1 MPARSLRVLLLL
13 LAMVVLALQA
23 LRTTPA
29 EILYHLAERA
39 HLQTAPLQVQVLNS
53 RYSSAAPLPT
63 GWFIP
68 GQEASIVLSSQGFD
82 RAGGPLDFLFPG
94 NLTSDGHNLVLA
106 DTRNHRVLIW
116 NRAPRGNHPPD
127 LVLGQKDFFKNS
139 PGNELD
145 QMNWPVGV
153 ATDGTRLVVAD
164 CWNNRLLVWSK
175 YPTTNGAPADFQI
188 QATRKG
194 EDLIRMPYSAWT
206 DGQVLAVA
214 NRGSGELLIW
224 HGFPQK
230 DRNPDVVFGDSGD
243 LGGPRYLASDG
254 RRLVVASY
262 DPFRHSSEH
271 ATFFWSSIPRSD
283 SDEYD
288 FFMQK
293 PSWFASFP
301 NHSSVM
307 LRGVFGPQGKFLA
320 LSEEGLLYGWSA
332 LPSHPEEAPDLFS
345 GLDGLKFQAGDTS
358 GLVYVGD
365 TLYLS
370 LMNGN
375 RILGFQDLEAI
386 RRQEADFVIGSKSPD
401 ISPHGER
408 FILVNPNPVSDG
420 RHLFVTSDF
429 DQKMFVY
436 RTLPGQ
442 TAARPDVVYHFPE
455 GPWDTDLRDGRLVAA
470 GGDKLWLWHRPPLN
484 GEFPDREYRGR
495 IGTVHFRDA
504 KGVALDRQGRLYLAD
519 EQAGKVW
526 VFASSEPGFFE
537 APLAT
542 LDVSHPRRL
551 SVSDEHLAVVVQ
563 TGYERGD
570 LLQVQIFELQDLK
583 NQNPSQGIRSLT
595 NKAQEHVV
603 QNPQDVCLVGQRI
616 LLANTF
622 GHNILVWNDI
632 QKALDGL
639 PADMILGQNQEEPS
653 SSPLASRN
661 RVVMPG
667 ALSFDGSYLWVGE
680 FKFSQRLLRF
690 DVQAGPEARLPG
702 GS

>member
-1 MPARSLRVLLLL
+1 MSTRALRVLLLL
-13 LAMVVLALQA
+13 LAASVLALQA
-23 LRTTPA
+23 LSTTPA
-29 EILYHLAERA
+29 EILHHLAERV
-39 HLQTAPLQVQVLNS
+39 HLQIDPLQVQVLSS
-53 RYSSAAPLPT
+53 RSSPAAPLPT
-63 GWFIP
+63 GWFTA

-116 NRAPRGNHPPD
+116 NRAPRGNDPPD
-127 LVLGQKDFFKNS
+127 LVLGQKDFFGNA
-139 PGNELD
+139 PGTDLD
-145 QMNWPVGV
+145 RMNWPVGV

-164 CWNNRLLVWSK
+164 CWNDRLLVWSRF
-175 YPTTNGAPADFQI
+175 PTANGAPADFQI
-188 QATRKG
+188 RAARG
-194 EDLIRMPYSAWT
+194 SESLVRMPYSAWT

-214 NRGSGELLIW
+214 NRGSGALLVW
-224 HGFPQK
+224 HGFPQE
-230 DRNPDVVFGDSGD
+230 DRAPDVVFSGSGD

-262 DPFRHSSEH
+262 DSFRHSPDH
-271 ATFFWSSIPRSD
+271 ATFFWSSVPRSD
-283 SDEYD
+283 SEKYD

-293 PSWFASFP
+293 PSWFAGLP
-301 NHSSVM
+301 NHRSAL
-307 LRGVFGPQGKFLA
+307 LRGAFGPQGRFLA

-332 LPSHPEEAPDLFS
+332 LPSHPEEAPDLFA

-358 GLVYVGD
+358 GLVYVGE

-375 RILGFQDLEAI
+375 RILGFQDLEAV

-401 ISPHGER
+401 TSPRDER

-442 TAARPDVVYHFPE
+442 TAARPDVVYRFPE

-470 GGDKLWLWHRPPLN
+470 GGDGLWLWRRPPLN
-484 GEFPDREYRGR
+484 GELPDRVYRGR
-495 IGTVHFRDA
+495 IGTVRFRDA

-519 EQAGKVW
+519 EQAGRIW

-537 APLAT
+537 APVAT
-542 LDVSHPRRL
+542 LEVRHPRRL

-563 TGYERGD
+563 SGYELGNLPRV
-570 LLQVQIFELQDLK
+570 QVFGLQDLK
-583 NQNPSQGIRSLT
+583 TQGPTMGIRTLT
-595 NKAQEHVV
+595 NKAREHVL
-603 QNPQDVCLVGQRI
+603 QNPQDVCLAGQRI
-616 LLANTF
+616 FLANTF
-622 GHNILVWNDI
+622 GHNVMIWNDL
-632 QKALDGL
+632 QQALAGQ
-639 PADMILGQNQEEPS
+639 PADLILGQEDPMA
-653 SSPLASRN
+653 SPLASRS
-661 RVVMPG
+661 RLVMPG
-667 ALSFDGSYLWVGE
+667 ALAFDGSYLWVGE

-690 DVQAGPEARLPG
+690 DVQPEPQVRLSG

>member
-1 MPARSLRVLLLL
+1 ML
-13 LAMVVLALQA
+13 LAASVLALQA
-23 LRTTPA
+23 LSTTPA
-29 EILYHLAERA
+29 EILHHLAERV
-39 HLQTAPLQVQVLNS
+39 HLQIDPLQVQVLSS
-53 RYSSAAPLPT
+53 RSSPAAPLPT
-63 GWFIP
+63 GWFTA

-116 NRAPRGNHPPD
+116 NRAPRGNDPPD
-127 LVLGQKDFFKNS
+127 LVLGQKDFFGNA
-139 PGNELD
+139 PGTDLD
-145 QMNWPVGV
+145 RMNWPVGV

-164 CWNNRLLVWSK
+164 CWNDRLLVWSRF
-175 YPTTNGAPADFQI
+175 PTANGAPADFQI
-188 QATRKG
+188 RAARG
-194 EDLIRMPYSAWT
+194 SESLVRMPYSAWT

-214 NRGSGELLIW
+214 NRGSGALLVW
-224 HGFPQK
+224 HGFPQE
-230 DRNPDVVFGDSGD
+230 DRAPDVVFSGSGD

-262 DPFRHSSEH
+262 DSFRHSPDH
-271 ATFFWSSIPRSD
+271 ATFFWSSVPRSD
-283 SDEYD
+283 SEKYD

-293 PSWFASFP
+293 PSWFAGLP
-301 NHSSVM
+301 NHRSAL
-307 LRGVFGPQGKFLA
+307 LRGAFGPQGRFLA

-332 LPSHPEEAPDLFS
+332 LPSHPEEAPDLFA

-358 GLVYVGD
+358 GLVYVGE

-375 RILGFQDLEAI
+375 RILGFQDLEAV

-401 ISPHGER
+401 TSPRDER

-442 TAARPDVVYHFPE
+442 TAARPDVVYRFPE

-470 GGDKLWLWHRPPLN
+470 GGDGLWLWRRPPLN
-484 GEFPDREYRGR
+484 GELPDRVYRGR
-495 IGTVHFRDA
+495 IGTVRFRDA

-519 EQAGKVW
+519 EQAGRIW

-537 APLAT
+537 APVAT
-542 LDVSHPRRL
+542 LEVRHPRRL

-563 TGYERGD
+563 SGYELGNLPRV
-570 LLQVQIFELQDLK
+570 QVFGLQDLK
-583 NQNPSQGIRSLT
+583 TQGPTMGIRTLT
-595 NKAQEHVV
+595 NKAREHVL
-603 QNPQDVCLVGQRI
+603 QNPQDVCLAGQRI
-616 LLANTF
+616 FLANTF
-622 GHNILVWNDI
+622 GHNVMIWNDL
-632 QKALDGL
+632 QQALAGQ
-639 PADMILGQNQEEPS
+639 PADLILGQEEPMA
-653 SSPLASRN
+653 SPLASRN
-661 RVVMPG
+661 RLVMPG
-667 ALSFDGSYLWVGE
+667 ALAFDGSYLWVGE

-690 DVQAGPEARLPG
+690 DVQPEPQVRLSG

>member
-1 MPARSLRVLLLL
+1 MSTRALRVPLLL
-13 LAMVVLALQA
+13 LAASVLALQA
-23 LRTTPA
+23 LSTTPA
-29 EILYHLAERA
+29 EILHHLAERV
-39 HLQTAPLQVQVLNS
+39 HLRIDPLQVQVLSS
-53 RYSSAAPLPT
+53 RSSPAAPLPT
-63 GWFIP
+63 GWFTA

-116 NRAPRGNHPPD
+116 KRAPRGNDPPD
-127 LVLGQKDFFKNS
+127 LVLGQNDFFGNA
-139 PGNELD
+139 PGTDLD
-145 QMNWPVGV
+145 RMNWPVGV

-164 CWNNRLLVWSK
+164 CWNDRLLVWSK
-175 YPTTNGAPADFQI
+175 FPTSNGAPADFQI
-188 QATRKG
+188 RAARGG
-194 EDLIRMPYSAWT
+194 ESLVRMPYSAWT

-214 NRGSGELLIW
+214 NRGSGALLVW
-224 HGFPQK
+224 HGFPQE
-230 DRNPDVVFGDSGD
+230 DRAPDVVFSGSGD

-262 DPFRHSSEH
+262 DSFRHSPDH
-271 ATFFWSSIPRSD
+271 ATFFWSSVPRSD
-283 SDEYD
+283 SEKYD

-293 PSWFASFP
+293 PSWFGGLP
-301 NHSSVM
+301 NHRSAL
-307 LRGVFGPQGKFLA
+307 LRGAFGPQGRFLA

-332 LPSHPEEAPDLFS
+332 LPSHPEEAPDLFA

-358 GLVYVGD
+358 GLVYVGE

-375 RILGFQDLEAI
+375 RILGFQDLEAV

-401 ISPHGER
+401 TSPRDER

-442 TAARPDVVYHFPE
+442 TAARPDVVYRFPE

-470 GGDKLWLWHRPPLN
+470 GGDGLWLWRRPPLN
-484 GEFPDREYRGR
+484 GELPDRVYRGR
-495 IGTVHFRDA
+495 IGTVRFRDA

-519 EQAGKVW
+519 EQAGRIW

-537 APLAT
+537 APVAT
-542 LDVSHPRRL
+542 LEVRHPRRL

-563 TGYERGD
+563 SGYELGNLPRV
-570 LLQVQIFELQDLK
+570 QVFGLQDLK
-583 NQNPSQGIRSLT
+583 TQGPTMGIRTLT
-595 NKAQEHVV
+595 NKAREHVL
-603 QNPQDVCLVGQRI
+603 QNPQDVCLAGQRI
-616 LLANTF
+616 FLANTF
-622 GHNILVWNDI
+622 GHNVMIWNDL
-632 QKALDGL
+632 QQALAGQ
-639 PADMILGQNQEEPS
+639 PADLILGQEDPMA
-653 SSPLASRN
+653 SPLASRS
-661 RVVMPG
+661 RLVMPG
-667 ALSFDGSYLWVGE
+667 ALAFDGSYLWVGE

-690 DVQAGPEARLPG
+690 DVQPEPQVRLSG

>member
-1 MPARSLRVLLLL
+1 ML
-13 LAMVVLALQA
+13 LAASVLALQA
-23 LRTTPA
+23 LSTTPA
-29 EILYHLAERA
+29 EILHHLAERV
-39 HLQTAPLQVQVLNS
+39 HLRIDPLQVQVLSS
-53 RYSSAAPLPT
+53 RSSPAAPLPT
-63 GWFIP
+63 GWFTA

-116 NRAPRGNHPPD
+116 KRAPRGNDPPD
-127 LVLGQKDFFKNS
+127 LVLGQNDFFGNA
-139 PGNELD
+139 PGTDLD
-145 QMNWPVGV
+145 RMNWPVGV

-164 CWNNRLLVWSK
+164 CWNDRLLVWSK
-175 YPTTNGAPADFQI
+175 FPTSNGAPADFQI
-188 QATRKG
+188 RAAQEG
-194 EDLIRMPYSAWT
+194 EGLVRMPYSAWT

-214 NRGSGELLIW
+214 NRGSGALLVW
-224 HGFPQK
+224 HGFPQE
-230 DRNPDVVFGDSGD
+230 DRAPDVVFSGSGD

-262 DPFRHSSEH
+262 DSFRHSPDH
-271 ATFFWSSIPRSD
+271 ATFFWSSVPRSD
-283 SDEYD
+283 SEKYD

-293 PSWFASFP
+293 PSWFGGLP
-301 NHSSVM
+301 NHRSAL
-307 LRGVFGPQGKFLA
+307 LRGAFGPQGRFLA

-332 LPSHPEEAPDLFS
+332 LPSHPEEAPDLFA

-358 GLVYVGD
+358 GLVYVGE

-375 RILGFQDLEAI
+375 RILGFQDLEAV

-401 ISPHGER
+401 TSPRDER

-442 TAARPDVVYHFPE
+442 TAARPDVVYRFPE

-470 GGDKLWLWHRPPLN
+470 GGDGLWLWRRPPLN
-484 GEFPDREYRGR
+484 GELPDRVYRGR

-519 EQAGKVW
+519 EQAGRIW

-537 APLAT
+537 APVAT
-542 LDVSHPRRL
+542 LEVRHPRRL

-563 TGYERGD
+563 SGYELGNLPRV
-570 LLQVQIFELQDLK
+570 QVFGLQDLK
-583 NQNPSQGIRSLT
+583 TQGPTMGIRTLT
-595 NKAQEHVV
+595 NKAREHVL
-603 QNPQDVCLVGQRI
+603 QNPQDVCLAGQRI
-616 LLANTF
+616 FLANTF
-622 GHNILVWNDI
+622 GHNVMIWNDL
-632 QKALDGL
+632 QQALAGQ
-639 PADMILGQNQEEPS
+639 PADLILGQEDPMA
-653 SSPLASRN
+653 SPLASRS
-661 RVVMPG
+661 RLVMPG
-667 ALSFDGSYLWVGE
+667 ALAFDGSYLWVGE

-690 DVQAGPEARLPG
+690 DVQPEPQVRLSG

>member
-1 MPARSLRVLLLL
+1 MSTRALRVPLLL
-13 LAMVVLALQA
+13 LAASVLALQA
-23 LRTTPA
+23 LSTTPA
-29 EILYHLAERA
+29 EILHHLAERV
-39 HLQTAPLQVQVLNS
+39 HLRIDPLQVQVLSS
-53 RYSSAAPLPT
+53 RSSPAAPLPT
-63 GWFIP
+63 GWFTA

-116 NRAPRGNHPPD
+116 KRAPRGNDPPD
-127 LVLGQKDFFKNS
+127 LVLGQNDFFGNA
-139 PGNELD
+139 PGTDLD
-145 QMNWPVGV
+145 RMNWPVGV

-164 CWNNRLLVWSK
+164 CWNDRLLVWSK
-175 YPTTNGAPADFQI
+175 FPTSNGAPADFQI
-188 QATRKG
+188 RAARGG
-194 EDLIRMPYSAWT
+194 ESLVRMPYSAWT

-214 NRGSGELLIW
+214 NRGSGALLVW
-224 HGFPQK
+224 HGFPQE
-230 DRNPDVVFGDSGD
+230 DRAPDVVFSGSGD
-243 LGGPRYLASDG
+243 LGGPSYLASDG

-262 DPFRHSSEH
+262 DSFRHSPDH
-271 ATFFWSSIPRSD
+271 ATFFWSSVPRSD
-283 SDEYD
+283 SEKYD

-293 PSWFASFP
+293 PSWFGGLP
-301 NHSSVM
+301 NHRSAL
-307 LRGVFGPQGKFLA
+307 LRGAFGPQGRFLA

-332 LPSHPEEAPDLFS
+332 LPSHPEEAPDLFA

-358 GLVYVGD
+358 GLVYVGE

-375 RILGFQDLEAI
+375 RILGFQDLEAV

-401 ISPHGER
+401 TSPRDER

-442 TAARPDVVYHFPE
+442 TAARPDVVYRFPE

-470 GGDKLWLWHRPPLN
+470 GGDGLWLWRRPPLN
-484 GEFPDREYRGR
+484 GELPDRVYRGR
-495 IGTVHFRDA
+495 IGTVRFRDA

-519 EQAGKVW
+519 EQAGRIW

-542 LDVSHPRRL
+542 LEVRHPRRL

-563 TGYERGD
+563 SGYELGNLPRV
-570 LLQVQIFELQDLK
+570 QVFGLQDLK
-583 NQNPSQGIRSLT
+583 TQGPTMGIRTLT
-595 NKAQEHVV
+595 NKAREHVL
-603 QNPQDVCLVGQRI
+603 QNPQDVCLAGQRI
-616 LLANTF
+616 FLANTF
-622 GHNILVWNDI
+622 GHNVMIWNDL
-632 QKALDGL
+632 QQALAGQ
-639 PADMILGQNQEEPS
+639 PADLILGQEDPMA
-653 SSPLASRN
+653 SPLASRS
-661 RVVMPG
+661 RLVMPG
-667 ALSFDGSYLWVGE
+667 ALAFDGSYLWVGE

-690 DVQAGPEARLPG
+690 DVQPEPQVRLSG

>member
-1 MPARSLRVLLLL
+1 ML
-13 LAMVVLALQA
+13 LAASVLALQA
-23 LRTTPA
+23 LSTTPA
-29 EILYHLAERA
+29 EILHHLAERV
-39 HLQTAPLQVQVLNS
+39 HLQIDPLQVQVLSS
-53 RYSSAAPLPT
+53 RSSPAAPLPT
-63 GWFIP
+63 GWFTA

-116 NRAPRGNHPPD
+116 KRAPRGNDPPD
-127 LVLGQKDFFKNS
+127 LVLGQNDFFGNA
-139 PGNELD
+139 PGTDLD
-145 QMNWPVGV
+145 RMNWPVGV

-164 CWNNRLLVWSK
+164 CWNDRLLVWSRF
-175 YPTTNGAPADFQI
+175 PTANGAPADFQI
-188 QATRKG
+188 RAARG
-194 EDLIRMPYSAWT
+194 SESLVRMPYSAWT

-214 NRGSGELLIW
+214 NRGSGALLVW
-224 HGFPQK
+224 HGFPQE
-230 DRNPDVVFGDSGD
+230 DRAPDVVFSGSGD

-262 DPFRHSSEH
+262 DSFRHSPDH
-271 ATFFWSSIPRSD
+271 ATFFWSSVPRSD
-283 SDEYD
+283 SEKYD

-293 PSWFASFP
+293 PSWFGGLP
-301 NHSSVM
+301 NHRSAL
-307 LRGVFGPQGKFLA
+307 LRGAFGPQGRFLA

-332 LPSHPEEAPDLFS
+332 LPSHPEEAPDLFA

-358 GLVYVGD
+358 GLVYVGE

-375 RILGFQDLEAI
+375 RILGFQDLEAV

-401 ISPHGER
+401 TSPRDER

-442 TAARPDVVYHFPE
+442 TAARPDVVYRFPE

-470 GGDKLWLWHRPPLN
+470 GGDGLWLWRRPPLN
-484 GEFPDREYRGR
+484 GELPDRVYRGR
-495 IGTVHFRDA
+495 IGTVRFRDA

-519 EQAGKVW
+519 EQAGRIW

-537 APLAT
+537 APVAT
-542 LDVSHPRRL
+542 LEVRHPRRL

-563 TGYERGD
+563 SGYELGNLPRV
-570 LLQVQIFELQDLK
+570 QVFGLQDLK
-583 NQNPSQGIRSLT
+583 TQGPTMGIRTLT
-595 NKAQEHVV
+595 NKAREHVL
-603 QNPQDVCLVGQRI
+603 QNPQDVCLAGQRI
-616 LLANTF
+616 FLANTF
-622 GHNILVWNDI
+622 GHNVMIWNDL
-632 QKALDGL
+632 QQALAGQ
-639 PADMILGQNQEEPS
+639 PADLILGQEEPMA
-653 SSPLASRN
+653 SPLASRN
-661 RVVMPG
+661 RLVMPG
-667 ALSFDGSYLWVGE
+667 ALAFDGSYLWVGE

-690 DVQAGPEARLPG
+690 DVQPEPQVRLSG

>member
-1 MPARSLRVLLLL
+1 LL
-13 LAMVVLALQA
+13 LAASVLALQA
-23 LRTTPA
+23 LSTTPA
-29 EILYHLAERA
+29 EILHHLAERV
-39 HLQTAPLQVQVLNS
+39 HLRIDPLQVQVLSS
-53 RYSSAAPLPT
+53 RSSPAAPLPT
-63 GWFIP
+63 GWFTA

-116 NRAPRGNHPPD
+116 NRAPRGNDPPD
-127 LVLGQKDFFKNS
+127 LVLGQNDFFGNA
-139 PGNELD
+139 PGTDLD
-145 QMNWPVGV
+145 RMNWPVGV

-164 CWNNRLLVWSK
+164 CWNDRLLVWSK
-175 YPTTNGAPADFQI
+175 FPTSNGAPADFQI
-188 QATRKG
+188 RAAQEG
-194 EDLIRMPYSAWT
+194 EGLVRMPYSAWT

-214 NRGSGELLIW
+214 NRGSGALLVW
-224 HGFPQK
+224 HGFPQE
-230 DRNPDVVFGDSGD
+230 DRAPDVVFSGSGD

-262 DPFRHSSEH
+262 DSFRHSPDH
-271 ATFFWSSIPRSD
+271 ATFFWSSVPRSD
-283 SDEYD
+283 SEKYD

-293 PSWFASFP
+293 PSWFGGLP
-301 NHSSVM
+301 NHRSAL
-307 LRGVFGPQGKFLA
+307 LRGAFGPQGRFLA

-332 LPSHPEEAPDLFS
+332 LPSHPEEAPDLFA

-358 GLVYVGD
+358 GLVYVGE

-375 RILGFQDLEAI
+375 RILGFQDLEAV

-401 ISPHGER
+401 TSPRDER

-442 TAARPDVVYHFPE
+442 TAARPDVVYRFPE

-470 GGDKLWLWHRPPLN
+470 GGDGLWLWRRPPLN
-484 GEFPDREYRGR
+484 GELPDRVYRGR
-495 IGTVHFRDA
+495 IGTVRFRDA

-519 EQAGKVW
+519 EQAGRIW

-537 APLAT
+537 APVAT
-542 LDVSHPRRL
+542 LEVRHPRRL

-563 TGYERGD
+563 SGYELGNLPRV
-570 LLQVQIFELQDLK
+570 QVFGLQDLK
-583 NQNPSQGIRSLT
+583 TQGPTMGIRTLT
-595 NKAQEHVV
+595 NKAREHVL
-603 QNPQDVCLVGQRI
+603 QNPQDVCLAGQRI
-616 LLANTF
+616 FLANTF
-622 GHNILVWNDI
+622 GHNVMIWNDL
-632 QKALDGL
+632 QQALAGQ
-639 PADMILGQNQEEPS
+639 PADLILGQEDPMA
-653 SSPLASRN
+653 SPLASRS
-661 RVVMPG
+661 RLVMPG
-667 ALSFDGSYLWVGE
+667 ALAFDGSYLWVGE

-690 DVQAGPEARLPG
+690 DVQPEPQVRLSG

>member
-1 MPARSLRVLLLL
+1 LSTRALRVLLLL
-13 LAMVVLALQA
+13 LAASVLALQA
-23 LRTTPA
+23 LSTTPA
-29 EILYHLAERA
+29 EILHHLAERV
-39 HLQTAPLQVQVLNS
+39 HLQIDPLQVQVLSS
-53 RYSSAAPLPT
+53 RSSPAAPLPT
-63 GWFIP
+63 GWFTA

-116 NRAPRGNHPPD
+116 NRAPRGNDPPD
-127 LVLGQKDFFKNS
+127 LVLGQKDFFGNA
-139 PGNELD
+139 PGTDLD
-145 QMNWPVGV
+145 RMNWPVGV

-164 CWNNRLLVWSK
+164 CWNDRLLVWSRF
-175 YPTTNGAPADFQI
+175 PTANGAPADFQI
-188 QATRKG
+188 RAARG
-194 EDLIRMPYSAWT
+194 SESLVRMPYSAWT

-214 NRGSGELLIW
+214 NRGSGALLVW
-224 HGFPQK
+224 HGFPQE
-230 DRNPDVVFGDSGD
+230 DRAPDVVFSGSGD

-262 DPFRHSSEH
+262 DSFRHSPDH
-271 ATFFWSSIPRSD
+271 ATFFWSSVPRSD
-283 SDEYD
+283 SEKYD

-293 PSWFASFP
+293 PSWFAGLP
-301 NHSSVM
+301 NHRSAL
-307 LRGVFGPQGKFLA
+307 LRGAFGPQGRFLA

-332 LPSHPEEAPDLFS
+332 LPSHPEEAPDLFA

-358 GLVYVGD
+358 GLVYVGE

-375 RILGFQDLEAI
+375 RILGFQDLEAV

-401 ISPHGER
+401 TSPRDER

-442 TAARPDVVYHFPE
+442 TAARPDVVYRFPE

-470 GGDKLWLWHRPPLN
+470 GGDGLWLWRRPPLN
-484 GEFPDREYRGR
+484 GELPDRVYRGR
-495 IGTVHFRDA
+495 IGTVRFRDA

-519 EQAGKVW
+519 EQAGRIW

-537 APLAT
+537 APVAT
-542 LDVSHPRRL
+542 LEVRHPRRL

-563 TGYERGD
+563 SGYELGNLPRV
-570 LLQVQIFELQDLK
+570 QVFGLQDLK
-583 NQNPSQGIRSLT
+583 TQGPTMGIRTLT
-595 NKAQEHVV
+595 NKAREHVL
-603 QNPQDVCLVGQRI
+603 QNPQDVCLAGQRI
-616 LLANTF
+616 FLANTF
-622 GHNILVWNDI
+622 GHNVMIWNDL
-632 QKALDGL
+632 QQALAGQ
-639 PADMILGQNQEEPS
+639 PADLILGQEEPMA
-653 SSPLASRN
+653 SPLASRN
-661 RVVMPG
+661 RLVMPG
-667 ALSFDGSYLWVGE
+667 ALAFDGSYLWVGE

-690 DVQAGPEARLPG
+690 DVQPEPQVRLSG

>member
-1 MPARSLRVLLLL
+1 MSTRALRVLLLL
-13 LAMVVLALQA
+13 LAASVLALQA
-23 LRTTPA
+23 LSTTPA
-29 EILYHLAERA
+29 EILHHLAERV
-39 HLQTAPLQVQVLNS
+39 HLQIDPLQVQVLSS
-53 RYSSAAPLPT
+53 RSSPAAPLPT
-63 GWFIP
+63 GWFTA

-116 NRAPRGNHPPD
+116 NRAPRGNDPPD
-127 LVLGQKDFFKNS
+127 LVLGQKDFFGNA
-139 PGNELD
+139 PGTDLD
-145 QMNWPVGV
+145 RMNWPVGV

-164 CWNNRLLVWSK
+164 CWNDRLLVWSRF
-175 YPTTNGAPADFQI
+175 PTANGAPADFQI
-188 QATRKG
+188 RAARG
-194 EDLIRMPYSAWT
+194 SESLVRMPYSAWT

-214 NRGSGELLIW
+214 NRGSGALLVW
-224 HGFPQK
+224 HGFPQE
-230 DRNPDVVFGDSGD
+230 DRAPDVVFSGSGD

-262 DPFRHSSEH
+262 DSFRHSPDH
-271 ATFFWSSIPRSD
+271 ATFFWSSVPRSD
-283 SDEYD
+283 SEKYD

-293 PSWFASFP
+293 PSWFAGLP
-301 NHSSVM
+301 NHRSAL
-307 LRGVFGPQGKFLA
+307 LRGAFGPQGRFLA

-332 LPSHPEEAPDLFS
+332 LPSHPEEAPDLFA

-358 GLVYVGD
+358 GLVYVGE

-375 RILGFQDLEAI
+375 RILGFQDLEAV

-401 ISPHGER
+401 TSPRDER

-442 TAARPDVVYHFPE
+442 TAARPDVVYRFPE

-470 GGDKLWLWHRPPLN
+470 GGDGLWLWRRPPLN
-484 GEFPDREYRGR
+484 GELPDRVYRGR
-495 IGTVHFRDA
+495 IGTVRFRDA

-519 EQAGKVW
+519 EQAGRIW

-537 APLAT
+537 APVAT
-542 LDVSHPRRL
+542 LEVRHPRRL

-563 TGYERGD
+563 SGYELGNLPRV
-570 LLQVQIFELQDLK
+570 QVFGLQDLK
-583 NQNPSQGIRSLT
+583 TQGPTMGIRTLT
-595 NKAQEHVV
+595 NKAREHVL
-603 QNPQDVCLVGQRI
+603 QNPQDVCLAGQRI
-616 LLANTF
+616 FLANTF
-622 GHNILVWNDI
+622 GHNVMIWNDL
-632 QKALDGL
+632 QQALAGQ
-639 PADMILGQNQEEPS
+639 PADLILGQEEPVA
-653 SSPLASRN
+653 SPLASRN
-661 RVVMPG
+661 RLVMPG
-667 ALSFDGSYLWVGE
+667 ALAFDGSYLWVGE

-690 DVQAGPEARLPG
+690 DVQPEPQVRLSG

>member
-1 MPARSLRVLLLL
+1 MSTRALRVPLLL
-13 LAMVVLALQA
+13 LAASVLALQA
-23 LRTTPA
+23 LSTTPA
-29 EILYHLAERA
+29 EILHHLAERV
-39 HLQTAPLQVQVLNS
+39 HLRIDPLQVQVLSS
-53 RYSSAAPLPT
+53 RSSPAAPLPT
-63 GWFIP
+63 GWFTA

-116 NRAPRGNHPPD
+116 KRAPRGNDPPD
-127 LVLGQKDFFKNS
+127 LVLGQNDFFGNA
-139 PGNELD
+139 PGTDLD
-145 QMNWPVGV
+145 RMNWPVGV

-164 CWNNRLLVWSK
+164 CWNDRLLVWSK
-175 YPTTNGAPADFQI
+175 FPTSNGAPADFQI
-188 QATRKG
+188 RAARGG
-194 EDLIRMPYSAWT
+194 ESLVRMPYSAWT

-214 NRGSGELLIW
+214 NRGSGALLVW
-224 HGFPQK
+224 HGFPQE
-230 DRNPDVVFGDSGD
+230 DRAPDVVFSGSGD

-262 DPFRHSSEH
+262 DSFRHSPDH
-271 ATFFWSSIPRSD
+271 ATFFWSSVPRSD
-283 SDEYD
+283 SEKYD

-293 PSWFASFP
+293 PSWFGGLP
-301 NHSSVM
+301 NHRSAL
-307 LRGVFGPQGKFLA
+307 LRGAFGPQGRFLA

-332 LPSHPEEAPDLFS
+332 LPSHPEEAPDLFA

-358 GLVYVGD
+358 GLVYVGE

-375 RILGFQDLEAI
+375 RILGFQDLEAV

-401 ISPHGER
+401 TSPRDER

-442 TAARPDVVYHFPE
+442 TAARPDVVYRFPE

-470 GGDKLWLWHRPPLN
+470 GGDGLWLWRRPPLN
-484 GEFPDREYRGR
+484 GELPDRVYRGR
-495 IGTVHFRDA
+495 IGTVRFRDA

-519 EQAGKVW
+519 EQAGRIW

-542 LDVSHPRRL
+542 LEVRHPRRL

-563 TGYERGD
+563 SGYELGNLPRV
-570 LLQVQIFELQDLK
+570 QVFGLQDLK
-583 NQNPSQGIRSLT
+583 TQGPTMGIRTLT
-595 NKAQEHVV
+595 NKAREHVL
-603 QNPQDVCLVGQRI
+603 QNPQDVCLAGQRI
-616 LLANTF
+616 FLANTF
-622 GHNILVWNDI
+622 GHNVMIWNDL
-632 QKALDGL
+632 QQALAGQ
-639 PADMILGQNQEEPS
+639 PADLILGQEDPMA
-653 SSPLASRN
+653 SPLASRS
-661 RVVMPG
+661 RLVMPG
-667 ALSFDGSYLWVGE
+667 ALAFDGSYLWVGE

-690 DVQAGPEARLPG
+690 DVQPEPQVRLSG

>member
-1 MPARSLRVLLLL
+1 
-13 LAMVVLALQA
+13 MVMLALQA

-29 EILYHLAERA
+29 EILYHLAERT
-39 HLQTAPLQVQVLNS
+39 HLQTSPLQVQVLNS
-53 RYSSAAPLPT
+53 RYSSAAPLAT
-63 GWFIP
+63 GWFTP

-127 LVLGQKDFFKNS
+127 LVLGQKDFFRNS
-139 PGNELD
+139 PGDELD

-175 YPTTNGAPADFQI
+175 FPTANGTPADFQI
-188 QATRKG
+188 RAARKG
-194 EDLIRMPYSAWT
+194 EGLVRMPYSVWT
-206 DGQVLAVA
+206 DGKALAVA

-230 DRNPDVVFGDSGD
+230 DRDPDVVFSDSGD
-243 LGGPRYLASDG
+243 LGGTRYLASDG

-283 SDEYD
+283 SDKYD

-293 PSWFASFP
+293 PSWFVGLP
-301 NHSSVM
+301 NHHSAL
-307 LRGVFGPQGKFLA
+307 LRGVFGPQGRFLA

-358 GLVYVGD
+358 GLVYVGE

-375 RILGFQDLEAI
+375 RILGFQNLEAI
-386 RRQEADFVIGSKSPD
+386 LRQEADFVIGSKSPD

-436 RTLPGQ
+436 RSLPGQ
-442 TAARPDVVYHFPE
+442 TAARPDVVYRFPE

-470 GGDKLWLWHRPPLN
+470 GGDKLWLWQHPPLN
-484 GEFPDREYRGR
+484 GELPDREYRGR
-495 IGTVHFRDA
+495 IGTVHFQDA

-519 EQAGKVW
+519 EKAGKIW
-526 VFASSEPGFFE
+526 VFANSEPGFFE

-542 LDVSHPRRL
+542 LDVSRPRRL

-563 TGYERGD
+563 SGYELGN
-570 LLQVQIFELQDLK
+570 LLRVQVFTLQDLK
-583 NQNPSQGIRSLT
+583 TQGPSQGIRSLT

-603 QNPQDVCLVGQRI
+603 ENPQDVCLAGQRL

-622 GHNILVWNDI
+622 GHNILVWNDL
-632 QKALDGL
+632 QQALAGQ
-639 PADMILGQNQEEPS
+639 PADMILGQDQENPS

-690 DVQAGPEARLPG
+690 DVQAGP
-702 GS
+702 

>member
-1 MPARSLRVLLLL
+1 ML
-13 LAMVVLALQA
+13 LAASVLALQA
-23 LRTTPA
+23 LSTTPA
-29 EILYHLAERA
+29 EILHHLAERV
-39 HLQTAPLQVQVLNS
+39 HLRIDPLQVQVLSS
-53 RYSSAAPLPT
+53 RSSPAAPLPT
-63 GWFIP
+63 GWFTA

-116 NRAPRGNHPPD
+116 KRAPRGNDPPD
-127 LVLGQKDFFKNS
+127 LVLGQNDFFGNA
-139 PGNELD
+139 PGTDLD
-145 QMNWPVGV
+145 RMNWPVGV

-164 CWNNRLLVWSK
+164 CWNDRLLVWSK
-175 YPTTNGAPADFQI
+175 FPTSNGAPADFQI
-188 QATRKG
+188 RAARGG
-194 EDLIRMPYSAWT
+194 ESLVRMPYSAWT

-214 NRGSGELLIW
+214 NRGSGALLVW
-224 HGFPQK
+224 HGFPQE
-230 DRNPDVVFGDSGD
+230 DRAPDVVFSGSGD

-262 DPFRHSSEH
+262 DSFRHSPDH
-271 ATFFWSSIPRSD
+271 ATFFWSSVPRSD
-283 SDEYD
+283 SEKYD

-293 PSWFASFP
+293 PSWFGGLP
-301 NHSSVM
+301 NHRSAL
-307 LRGVFGPQGKFLA
+307 LRGAFGPQGRFLA

-332 LPSHPEEAPDLFS
+332 LPSHPEEAPDLFA

-358 GLVYVGD
+358 GLVYVGE

-375 RILGFQDLEAI
+375 RILGFQDLEAV

-401 ISPHGER
+401 TSPRDER

-442 TAARPDVVYHFPE
+442 TAARPDVVYRFPE

-470 GGDKLWLWHRPPLN
+470 GGDGLWLWRRPPLN
-484 GEFPDREYRGR
+484 GELPDRVYRGR
-495 IGTVHFRDA
+495 IGTVRFRDA

-519 EQAGKVW
+519 EQAGRIW

-537 APLAT
+537 APVAT
-542 LDVSHPRRL
+542 LEVRHPRRL

-563 TGYERGD
+563 SGYELGNLPRV
-570 LLQVQIFELQDLK
+570 QVFGLQDLK
-583 NQNPSQGIRSLT
+583 TQGPTMGIRTLT
-595 NKAQEHVV
+595 NKAREHVL
-603 QNPQDVCLVGQRI
+603 QNPQDVCLAGQRI
-616 LLANTF
+616 FLANTF
-622 GHNILVWNDI
+622 GHNVMIWNDL
-632 QKALDGL
+632 QQALAGQ
-639 PADMILGQNQEEPS
+639 PADLILGQEDPMA
-653 SSPLASRN
+653 SPLASRS
-661 RVVMPG
+661 RLVMPG
-667 ALSFDGSYLWVGE
+667 ALAFDGSYLWVGE

-690 DVQAGPEARLPG
+690 DVQPEPQVRLSG

>member
-1 MPARSLRVLLLL
+1 LSTRALRVPLLL
-13 LAMVVLALQA
+13 LAASVLALQA
-23 LRTTPA
+23 LSTTPA
-29 EILYHLAERA
+29 EILHHLAERV
-39 HLQTAPLQVQVLNS
+39 HLRIDPLQVQVLSS
-53 RYSSAAPLPT
+53 RSSPAAPLPT
-63 GWFIP
+63 GWFTA

-116 NRAPRGNHPPD
+116 KRAPRGNDPPD
-127 LVLGQKDFFKNS
+127 LVLGQNDFFGNA
-139 PGNELD
+139 PGTDLD
-145 QMNWPVGV
+145 RMNWPVGV

-164 CWNNRLLVWSK
+164 CWNDRLLVWSK
-175 YPTTNGAPADFQI
+175 FPTSNGAPADFQI
-188 QATRKG
+188 RAARGG
-194 EDLIRMPYSAWT
+194 ESLVRMPYSAWT

-214 NRGSGELLIW
+214 NRGSGALLVW
-224 HGFPQK
+224 HGFPQE
-230 DRNPDVVFGDSGD
+230 DRAPDVVFSGSGD

-262 DPFRHSSEH
+262 DSFRHSPDH
-271 ATFFWSSIPRSD
+271 ATFFWSSVPRSD
-283 SDEYD
+283 SEKYD

-293 PSWFASFP
+293 PSWFGGLP
-301 NHSSVM
+301 NHRSAL
-307 LRGVFGPQGKFLA
+307 LRGAFGPQGRFLA

-332 LPSHPEEAPDLFS
+332 LPSHPEEAPDLFA

-358 GLVYVGD
+358 GLVYVGE

-375 RILGFQDLEAI
+375 RILGFQDLEAV

-401 ISPHGER
+401 TSPRDER

-442 TAARPDVVYHFPE
+442 TAARPDVVYRFPE

-470 GGDKLWLWHRPPLN
+470 GGDGLWLWRRPPLN
-484 GEFPDREYRGR
+484 GELPDRVYRGR
-495 IGTVHFRDA
+495 IGTVRFRDA

-519 EQAGKVW
+519 EQAGRIW

-542 LDVSHPRRL
+542 LEVRHPRRL

-563 TGYERGD
+563 SGYELGNLPRV
-570 LLQVQIFELQDLK
+570 QVFGLQDLK
-583 NQNPSQGIRSLT
+583 TQGPTMGIRTLT
-595 NKAQEHVV
+595 NKAREHVL
-603 QNPQDVCLVGQRI
+603 QNPQDVCLAGQRI
-616 LLANTF
+616 FLANTF
-622 GHNILVWNDI
+622 GHNVMIWNDL
-632 QKALDGL
+632 QQALAGQ
-639 PADMILGQNQEEPS
+639 PADLILGQEDPMA
-653 SSPLASRN
+653 SPLASRS
-661 RVVMPG
+661 RLVMPG
-667 ALSFDGSYLWVGE
+667 ALAFDGSYLWVGE

-690 DVQAGPEARLPG
+690 DVQPEPQVRLSG

>member
-1 MPARSLRVLLLL
+1 MSTRALRVPLLL
-13 LAMVVLALQA
+13 LAASVLALQA
-23 LRTTPA
+23 LSTTPA
-29 EILYHLAERA
+29 EILHHLAERV
-39 HLQTAPLQVQVLNS
+39 HLRIDPLQVQVLSS
-53 RYSSAAPLPT
+53 RSSPAAPLPT
-63 GWFIP
+63 GWFTA

-116 NRAPRGNHPPD
+116 KRAPRGNDPPD
-127 LVLGQKDFFKNS
+127 LVLGQNDFFGNA
-139 PGNELD
+139 PGTDLD
-145 QMNWPVGV
+145 RMNWPVGV

-164 CWNNRLLVWSK
+164 CWNDRLLVWSK
-175 YPTTNGAPADFQI
+175 FPTSNGAPADFQI
-188 QATRKG
+188 RAARGG
-194 EDLIRMPYSAWT
+194 ESLVRMPYSAWT

-214 NRGSGELLIW
+214 NRGSGALLVW
-224 HGFPQK
+224 HGFPQE
-230 DRNPDVVFGDSGD
+230 DRAPDVVFSGSGD

-262 DPFRHSSEH
+262 DSFRHSPDH
-271 ATFFWSSIPRSD
+271 ATFFWSSVPRSD
-283 SDEYD
+283 SEKYD

-293 PSWFASFP
+293 PSWFGGLP
-301 NHSSVM
+301 NHRSAL
-307 LRGVFGPQGKFLA
+307 LRGAFGPQGRFLA

-332 LPSHPEEAPDLFS
+332 LPSHPEEAPDLFA

-358 GLVYVGD
+358 GLVYVGE

-375 RILGFQDLEAI
+375 RILGFQDLEAV

-401 ISPHGER
+401 TSPRDER

-442 TAARPDVVYHFPE
+442 TAARPDVVYRFPE

-470 GGDKLWLWHRPPLN
+470 GGDGLWLWRRPPLN
-484 GEFPDREYRGR
+484 GELPDRVYRGR
-495 IGTVHFRDA
+495 IGTVRFRDA

-519 EQAGKVW
+519 EQAGRIW

-542 LDVSHPRRL
+542 LEVRHPRRL

-563 TGYERGD
+563 SGYELGNLPRV
-570 LLQVQIFELQDLK
+570 QVFGRQDLK
-583 NQNPSQGIRSLT
+583 TQGPTMGIRTLT
-595 NKAQEHVV
+595 NKAREHVL
-603 QNPQDVCLVGQRI
+603 QNPQDVCLAGQRI
-616 LLANTF
+616 FLANTF
-622 GHNILVWNDI
+622 GHNVMIWNDL
-632 QKALDGL
+632 QQALAGQ
-639 PADMILGQNQEEPS
+639 PADLILGQEDPMA
-653 SSPLASRN
+653 SPLASRS
-661 RVVMPG
+661 RLVMPG
-667 ALSFDGSYLWVGE
+667 ALAFDGSYLWVGE

-690 DVQAGPEARLPG
+690 DVQPEPQVRLSG

>member
-1 MPARSLRVLLLL
+1 MSTRALRVPLLL
-13 LAMVVLALQA
+13 LAASVLALQA
-23 LRTTPA
+23 LSTTPA
-29 EILYHLAERA
+29 EILHHLAERV
-39 HLQTAPLQVQVLNS
+39 HLRIDPLQVQVLSS
-53 RYSSAAPLPT
+53 RSSPAAPLPT
-63 GWFIP
+63 GWFTA

-116 NRAPRGNHPPD
+116 KRAPRGNDPPD
-127 LVLGQKDFFKNS
+127 LVLGQNDFFGNA
-139 PGNELD
+139 PGTDLD
-145 QMNWPVGV
+145 RMNWPVGV

-164 CWNNRLLVWSK
+164 CWNDRLLVWSK
-175 YPTTNGAPADFQI
+175 FPTSNGAPADFQI
-188 QATRKG
+188 RAARGG
-194 EDLIRMPYSAWT
+194 ESLVRMPYSAWT

-214 NRGSGELLIW
+214 NRGSGALLVW
-224 HGFPQK
+224 HGFPQE
-230 DRNPDVVFGDSGD
+230 DRAPDVVFSGSGD

-262 DPFRHSSEH
+262 DSFRHSPDH
-271 ATFFWSSIPRSD
+271 ATFFWSSVPRSD
-283 SDEYD
+283 SEKYD

-293 PSWFASFP
+293 PSWFGGLP
-301 NHSSVM
+301 NHRSAL
-307 LRGVFGPQGKFLA
+307 LRGAFGPQGRFLA

-332 LPSHPEEAPDLFS
+332 LPSHPEEAPDLFA

-358 GLVYVGD
+358 GLVYVGE

-375 RILGFQDLEAI
+375 RILGFQDLEAV

-401 ISPHGER
+401 TSPRDER

-442 TAARPDVVYHFPE
+442 TAAGPDVVYRFPE

-470 GGDKLWLWHRPPLN
+470 GGDGLWLWRRPPLN
-484 GEFPDREYRGR
+484 GELPDRVYRGR
-495 IGTVHFRDA
+495 IGTVRFRDA

-519 EQAGKVW
+519 EQAGRIW

-542 LDVSHPRRL
+542 LEVRHPRRL

-563 TGYERGD
+563 SGYELGNLPRV
-570 LLQVQIFELQDLK
+570 QVFGLQDLK
-583 NQNPSQGIRSLT
+583 TQGPTMGIRTLT
-595 NKAQEHVV
+595 NKAREHVL
-603 QNPQDVCLVGQRI
+603 QNPQDVCLAGQRI
-616 LLANTF
+616 FLANTF
-622 GHNILVWNDI
+622 GHNVMIWNDL
-632 QKALDGL
+632 QQALAGQ
-639 PADMILGQNQEEPS
+639 PADLILGQEDPMA
-653 SSPLASRN
+653 SPLASRS
-661 RVVMPG
+661 RLVMPG
-667 ALSFDGSYLWVGE
+667 ALAFDGSYLWVGE

-690 DVQAGPEARLPG
+690 DVQPEPQVRLSG

>member
-1 MPARSLRVLLLL
+1 ML
-13 LAMVVLALQA
+13 LAASVLALQA
-23 LRTTPA
+23 LSTTPA
-29 EILYHLAERA
+29 EILHHLAERV
-39 HLQTAPLQVQVLNS
+39 HLRIDPLQVQVLSS
-53 RYSSAAPLPT
+53 RSSPAAPLPT
-63 GWFIP
+63 GWFTA

-116 NRAPRGNHPPD
+116 NRAPRGNDPPD
-127 LVLGQKDFFKNS
+127 LVLGQNDFFGNA
-139 PGNELD
+139 PGTDLD
-145 QMNWPVGV
+145 RMNWPVGV

-164 CWNNRLLVWSK
+164 CWNDRLLVWSRF
-175 YPTTNGAPADFQI
+175 PTANGAPADFQI
-188 QATRKG
+188 RAARGG
-194 EDLIRMPYSAWT
+194 ESLVRMPYSAWT

-214 NRGSGELLIW
+214 NRGSGALLVW
-224 HGFPQK
+224 HGFPQE
-230 DRNPDVVFGDSGD
+230 DRAPDVVFSGSGD

-262 DPFRHSSEH
+262 DSFRHSPDH
-271 ATFFWSSIPRSD
+271 ATFFWSSVPRSD
-283 SDEYD
+283 SEKYD

-293 PSWFASFP
+293 PSWFAGLP
-301 NHSSVM
+301 NHRSAL
-307 LRGVFGPQGKFLA
+307 LRGAFGPQGRFLA

-332 LPSHPEEAPDLFS
+332 LPSHPEEAPDLFA

-358 GLVYVGD
+358 GLVYVGE

-375 RILGFQDLEAI
+375 RILGFQGLEAV

-401 ISPHGER
+401 TSPRDER

-442 TAARPDVVYHFPE
+442 TAARPDVVYRFPE

-470 GGDKLWLWHRPPLN
+470 GGDGLWLWRRPPLN
-484 GEFPDREYRGR
+484 GELPDRVYRGR
-495 IGTVHFRDA
+495 IGTVRFRDA

-519 EQAGKVW
+519 EQAGRIW

-537 APLAT
+537 APVAT
-542 LDVSHPRRL
+542 LEVRHPRRL

-563 TGYERGD
+563 SGYELGNLPRV
-570 LLQVQIFELQDLK
+570 QVFGLQDLK
-583 NQNPSQGIRSLT
+583 TQGPTMGIRTLT
-595 NKAQEHVV
+595 NKAREHVL
-603 QNPQDVCLVGQRI
+603 QNPQDVCLAGQRI
-616 LLANTF
+616 FLANTF
-622 GHNILVWNDI
+622 GHNVMIWNDL
-632 QKALDGL
+632 QQALAGQ
-639 PADMILGQNQEEPS
+639 PADLILGQEDPMA
-653 SSPLASRN
+653 SPLASRS
-661 RVVMPG
+661 RLVMPG
-667 ALSFDGSYLWVGE
+667 ALAFDGSYLWVGE

-690 DVQAGPEARLPG
+690 DVQPEPQVRLSG

>member
-1 MPARSLRVLLLL
+1 MSTRALRVPLLL
-13 LAMVVLALQA
+13 LAASVLALQA
-23 LRTTPA
+23 LSTTPA
-29 EILYHLAERA
+29 EILHHLAERV
-39 HLQTAPLQVQVLNS
+39 HLQIDPLQVQVLSS
-53 RYSSAAPLPT
+53 RSSPAAPLPT
-63 GWFIP
+63 GWFTA

-116 NRAPRGNHPPD
+116 NRAPRGNDPPD
-127 LVLGQKDFFKNS
+127 LVLGQNDFFGNA
-139 PGNELD
+139 PGTDLD
-145 QMNWPVGV
+145 RMNWPVGV

-164 CWNNRLLVWSK
+164 CWNDRLLVWSK
-175 YPTTNGAPADFQI
+175 FPTSNGAPADFQI
-188 QATRKG
+188 RAARGG
-194 EDLIRMPYSAWT
+194 ESLVRMPYSAWT

-214 NRGSGELLIW
+214 NRGSGALLVW
-224 HGFPQK
+224 HGFPQE
-230 DRNPDVVFGDSGD
+230 DRAPDVVFSGSGD

-262 DPFRHSSEH
+262 DSFRHSPDH
-271 ATFFWSSIPRSD
+271 ATFFWSSVPRSD
-283 SDEYD
+283 SEKYD

-293 PSWFASFP
+293 PSWFAGLP
-301 NHSSVM
+301 NHRSAL
-307 LRGVFGPQGKFLA
+307 LRGAFGPQGRFLA

-332 LPSHPEEAPDLFS
+332 LPSHPEEAPDLFA

-358 GLVYVGD
+358 GLVYVGE

-375 RILGFQDLEAI
+375 RILGFQDLEAV

-401 ISPHGER
+401 TSPRDER

-442 TAARPDVVYHFPE
+442 TAARPDVVYRFPE

-470 GGDKLWLWHRPPLN
+470 GGDGLWLWRRPPLN
-484 GEFPDREYRGR
+484 GELPDRVYRGR
-495 IGTVHFRDA
+495 IGTVRFRDA

-519 EQAGKVW
+519 EQAGRIW

-537 APLAT
+537 APVAT
-542 LDVSHPRRL
+542 LEVRHPRRL

-563 TGYERGD
+563 SGYELGNLPRV
-570 LLQVQIFELQDLK
+570 QVFGLQDLK
-583 NQNPSQGIRSLT
+583 TQGPTMGIRTLT
-595 NKAQEHVV
+595 NKAREHVL
-603 QNPQDVCLVGQRI
+603 QNPQDVCLAGQRI
-616 LLANTF
+616 FLANTF
-622 GHNILVWNDI
+622 GHNVMIWNDL
-632 QKALDGL
+632 QQALAGQ
-639 PADMILGQNQEEPS
+639 PADLILGQEDPMA
-653 SSPLASRN
+653 SPLASRS
-661 RVVMPG
+661 RLVMPG
-667 ALSFDGSYLWVGE
+667 ALAFDGSYLWVGE

-690 DVQAGPEARLPG
+690 DVQPEPQVRLSG

>member
-1 MPARSLRVLLLL
+1 ML
-13 LAMVVLALQA
+13 LAASVLALQA
-23 LRTTPA
+23 LSTTPA
-29 EILYHLAERA
+29 EILHHLAERV
-39 HLQTAPLQVQVLNS
+39 HLRIDPLQVQVLSS
-53 RYSSAAPLPT
+53 RSSPAAPLPT
-63 GWFIP
+63 GWFTA

-94 NLTSDGHNLVLA
+94 NLTSDGHNLVLT

-116 NRAPRGNHPPD
+116 NRAPRGNDPPD
-127 LVLGQKDFFKNS
+127 LVLGQNDFFGNA
-139 PGNELD
+139 PGTDLD
-145 QMNWPVGV
+145 RMNWPVGV

-164 CWNNRLLVWSK
+164 CWNDRLLVWSK
-175 YPTTNGAPADFQI
+175 FPTSNGAPADFQI
-188 QATRKG
+188 RAAQEG
-194 EDLIRMPYSAWT
+194 EGLVRMPYSAWT

-214 NRGSGELLIW
+214 NRGSGALLVW
-224 HGFPQK
+224 HGFPQE
-230 DRNPDVVFGDSGD
+230 DRAPDVVFSGSGD

-262 DPFRHSSEH
+262 DSFRHSPDH
-271 ATFFWSSIPRSD
+271 ATFFWSSVPRSD
-283 SDEYD
+283 SEKYD

-293 PSWFASFP
+293 PSWFGGLP
-301 NHSSVM
+301 NHRSAL
-307 LRGVFGPQGKFLA
+307 LRGAFGPQGRFLA

-332 LPSHPEEAPDLFS
+332 LPSHPEEAPDLFA

-358 GLVYVGD
+358 GLVYVGE

-375 RILGFQDLEAI
+375 RILGFQDLEAV

-401 ISPHGER
+401 TSPRDER

-442 TAARPDVVYHFPE
+442 TAARPDVVYRFPE

-470 GGDKLWLWHRPPLN
+470 GGDGLWLWRRPPLN
-484 GEFPDREYRGR
+484 GELPDRVYRGR
-495 IGTVHFRDA
+495 IGTVRFRDA

-519 EQAGKVW
+519 EQAGRIW

-537 APLAT
+537 APVAT
-542 LDVSHPRRL
+542 LEVRHPRRL

-563 TGYERGD
+563 SGYELGNLPRV
-570 LLQVQIFELQDLK
+570 QVFGLQDLK
-583 NQNPSQGIRSLT
+583 TQGPTMGIRTLT
-595 NKAQEHVV
+595 NKAREHVL
-603 QNPQDVCLVGQRI
+603 QNPQDVCLAGQRI
-616 LLANTF
+616 FLANTF
-622 GHNILVWNDI
+622 GHNVMIWNDL
-632 QKALDGL
+632 QQALAGQ
-639 PADMILGQNQEEPS
+639 PADLILGQEDPMA
-653 SSPLASRN
+653 SPLASRS
-661 RVVMPG
+661 RLVMPG
-667 ALSFDGSYLWVGE
+667 ALAFDGSYLWVGE

-690 DVQAGPEARLPG
+690 DVQPEPQVRLSG

>member
-1 MPARSLRVLLLL
+1 MSTRALRVLLLL
-13 LAMVVLALQA
+13 LAASVLALQA
-23 LRTTPA
+23 LSTTPA
-29 EILYHLAERA
+29 EILHHLAERV
-39 HLQTAPLQVQVLNS
+39 HLQIDPLQVQVLSS
-53 RYSSAAPLPT
+53 RSSPAAPLPT
-63 GWFIP
+63 GWFTA

-116 NRAPRGNHPPD
+116 NRAPRGNDPPD
-127 LVLGQKDFFKNS
+127 LVLGQKDFFGNA
-139 PGNELD
+139 PGTDLD
-145 QMNWPVGV
+145 RMNWPVGV

-164 CWNNRLLVWSK
+164 CWNDRLLVWSRF
-175 YPTTNGAPADFQI
+175 PTANGAPADFQI
-188 QATRKG
+188 RAARG
-194 EDLIRMPYSAWT
+194 SESLVRMPYSAWT

-214 NRGSGELLIW
+214 NRGSGALLVW
-224 HGFPQK
+224 HGFPQE
-230 DRNPDVVFGDSGD
+230 DRAPDVVFSGSGD

-262 DPFRHSSEH
+262 DSFRHSPDH
-271 ATFFWSSIPRSD
+271 ATFFWSSVPRSD
-283 SDEYD
+283 SEKYD

-293 PSWFASFP
+293 PSWFAGLP
-301 NHSSVM
+301 NHRSAL
-307 LRGVFGPQGKFLA
+307 LRGAFGPQGRFLA

-332 LPSHPEEAPDLFS
+332 LPSHPEEAPDLFA

-358 GLVYVGD
+358 GLVYVGE

-375 RILGFQDLEAI
+375 RILGFQDLEAV

-401 ISPHGER
+401 TSPRDER

-442 TAARPDVVYHFPE
+442 TAARPDVVYRFPE

-470 GGDKLWLWHRPPLN
+470 GGDGLWLWRRPPLN
-484 GEFPDREYRGR
+484 GELPDRVYRGR
-495 IGTVHFRDA
+495 IGTVRFRDA

-519 EQAGKVW
+519 EQAGRIW

-537 APLAT
+537 APVAT
-542 LDVSHPRRL
+542 LEVRHPRRL

-563 TGYERGD
+563 SGYELGNLPRV
-570 LLQVQIFELQDLK
+570 QVFGLQDLK
-583 NQNPSQGIRSLT
+583 TQGPTMGIRTLT
-595 NKAQEHVV
+595 NKAREHVL
-603 QNPQDVCLVGQRI
+603 QNPQDVCLAGQRI
-616 LLANTF
+616 FLANTF
-622 GHNILVWNDI
+622 GHNVMIWNDL
-632 QKALDGL
+632 QQALAGQ
-639 PADMILGQNQEEPS
+639 PADLILGQEEPMA
-653 SSPLASRN
+653 SPLASRN
-661 RVVMPG
+661 RLVMPG
-667 ALSFDGSYLWVGE
+667 ALAFDGSYLWVGE

-690 DVQAGPEARLPG
+690 DVQPEPQVRLSG

>member
-1 MPARSLRVLLLL
+1 ML
-13 LAMVVLALQA
+13 LAASVLALQA
-23 LRTTPA
+23 LSTTPA
-29 EILYHLAERA
+29 EILHHLAERV
-39 HLQTAPLQVQVLNS
+39 HLRIDPLQVQVLSS
-53 RYSSAAPLPT
+53 RSSPAAPLPT
-63 GWFIP
+63 GWFTA

-116 NRAPRGNHPPD
+116 NRAPRGNDPPD
-127 LVLGQKDFFKNS
+127 LVLGQNDFFGNA
-139 PGNELD
+139 PGTDLD
-145 QMNWPVGV
+145 RMNWPVGV

-164 CWNNRLLVWSK
+164 CWNDRLLVWSK
-175 YPTTNGAPADFQI
+175 FPTSNGAPADFQI
-188 QATRKG
+188 RAAQEG
-194 EDLIRMPYSAWT
+194 EGLVRMPYSAWT

-214 NRGSGELLIW
+214 NRGSGALLVW
-224 HGFPQK
+224 HGFPQE
-230 DRNPDVVFGDSGD
+230 DRAPDVVFSGSGD

-262 DPFRHSSEH
+262 DSFRHSPDH
-271 ATFFWSSIPRSD
+271 ATFFWSSVPRSD
-283 SDEYD
+283 SEKYD

-293 PSWFASFP
+293 PSWFGGLP
-301 NHSSVM
+301 NHRSAL
-307 LRGVFGPQGKFLA
+307 LRGAFGPQGRFLA

-332 LPSHPEEAPDLFS
+332 LPSHPEEAPDLFA

-358 GLVYVGD
+358 GLVYVGE

-375 RILGFQDLEAI
+375 RILGFQDLEAV

-401 ISPHGER
+401 TSPRDER

-442 TAARPDVVYHFPE
+442 TAARPDVVYRFPE

-470 GGDKLWLWHRPPLN
+470 GGDGLWLWRRPPLN
-484 GEFPDREYRGR
+484 GELPDRVYRGR
-495 IGTVHFRDA
+495 IGTVRFRDA

-519 EQAGKVW
+519 EQAGRIW

-537 APLAT
+537 APVAT
-542 LDVSHPRRL
+542 LEVRHPRRL

-563 TGYERGD
+563 SGYELGNLPRV
-570 LLQVQIFELQDLK
+570 QVFGLQDLK
-583 NQNPSQGIRSLT
+583 TQGPTMGIRTLT
-595 NKAQEHVV
+595 NKAREHVL
-603 QNPQDVCLVGQRI
+603 QNPQDVCLAGQRI
-616 LLANTF
+616 FLANTF
-622 GHNILVWNDI
+622 GHNVMIWNDL
-632 QKALDGL
+632 QQALAGQ
-639 PADMILGQNQEEPS
+639 PADLILGQEDPMA
-653 SSPLASRN
+653 SPLASRS
-661 RVVMPG
+661 RLVMPG
-667 ALSFDGSYLWVGE
+667 ALAFDGSYLWVGE

-690 DVQAGPEARLPG
+690 DVQPEPQVRLSG

>member
-1 MPARSLRVLLLL
+1 ML
-13 LAMVVLALQA
+13 LAASVLALQA
-23 LRTTPA
+23 LSTTPA
-29 EILYHLAERA
+29 EILHHLAERV
-39 HLQTAPLQVQVLNS
+39 HLRIDPLQVQVLSS
-53 RYSSAAPLPT
+53 RSSPAAPLPT
-63 GWFIP
+63 GWFTA

-116 NRAPRGNHPPD
+116 KRAPRGNDPPD
-127 LVLGQKDFFKNS
+127 LVLGQNDFFGNA
-139 PGNELD
+139 PGTDLD
-145 QMNWPVGV
+145 RMNWPVGV

-164 CWNNRLLVWSK
+164 CWNDRLLVWSK
-175 YPTTNGAPADFQI
+175 FPTSNGAPADFQI
-188 QATRKG
+188 RAARGG
-194 EDLIRMPYSAWT
+194 ESLVRMPYSAWT

-214 NRGSGELLIW
+214 NRGSGALLVW
-224 HGFPQK
+224 HGFPQE
-230 DRNPDVVFGDSGD
+230 DRAPDVVFSGSGD

-262 DPFRHSSEH
+262 DSFRHSPDH
-271 ATFFWSSIPRSD
+271 ATFFWSSVPRSD
-283 SDEYD
+283 SEKYD

-293 PSWFASFP
+293 PSWFGGLP
-301 NHSSVM
+301 NHRSAL
-307 LRGVFGPQGKFLA
+307 LRGAFGPQGRFLA

-332 LPSHPEEAPDLFS
+332 LPSHPEEAPDLFA

-358 GLVYVGD
+358 GLVYVGE

-375 RILGFQDLEAI
+375 RILGFQDLEAV

-401 ISPHGER
+401 TSPRDER

-442 TAARPDVVYHFPE
+442 TAARPDVVYRFPE

-470 GGDKLWLWHRPPLN
+470 GGDGLWLWRRPPLN
-484 GEFPDREYRGR
+484 GELPDRVYRGR
-495 IGTVHFRDA
+495 IGTVRFRDA

-519 EQAGKVW
+519 EQAGRIW

-537 APLAT
+537 APVAT
-542 LDVSHPRRL
+542 LEVRHPRRL

-563 TGYERGD
+563 SGYELGNLPRV
-570 LLQVQIFELQDLK
+570 QVFGLQDLK
-583 NQNPSQGIRSLT
+583 TQGPTMGIRTLT
-595 NKAQEHVV
+595 NKAREHVL
-603 QNPQDVCLVGQRI
+603 QNPQDVCLAGQRI
-616 LLANTF
+616 FLANTF
-622 GHNILVWNDI
+622 GHNVMIWNNL
-632 QKALDGL
+632 QQALAGQ
-639 PADMILGQNQEEPS
+639 PADLILGQEDPMA
-653 SSPLASRN
+653 SPLASRS
-661 RVVMPG
+661 RLVMPG
-667 ALSFDGSYLWVGE
+667 ALAFDGSYLWVGE

-690 DVQAGPEARLPG
+690 DVQPEPQVRLSG

>member
-1 MPARSLRVLLLL
+1 ML
-13 LAMVVLALQA
+13 LAASVLALQA
-23 LRTTPA
+23 LSTTPA
-29 EILYHLAERA
+29 EILHHLAERV
-39 HLQTAPLQVQVLNS
+39 HLQIDPLQVQVLSS
-53 RYSSAAPLPT
+53 RSSPAAPLPT
-63 GWFIP
+63 GWFTA

-116 NRAPRGNHPPD
+116 NRAPRGNDPPD
-127 LVLGQKDFFKNS
+127 LVLGQKDFFGNA
-139 PGNELD
+139 PGTDLD
-145 QMNWPVGV
+145 RMNWPVGV

-164 CWNNRLLVWSK
+164 CWNDRLLVWSRF
-175 YPTTNGAPADFQI
+175 PTANGAPADFQI
-188 QATRKG
+188 RAARG
-194 EDLIRMPYSAWT
+194 SESLVRMPYSAWT

-214 NRGSGELLIW
+214 NRGSGALLVW
-224 HGFPQK
+224 HGFPQE
-230 DRNPDVVFGDSGD
+230 DRAPDVVFSGSGD

-262 DPFRHSSEH
+262 DSFRHSPDH
-271 ATFFWSSIPRSD
+271 ATFFWSSVPRSD
-283 SDEYD
+283 SEKYD

-293 PSWFASFP
+293 PSWFAGLP
-301 NHSSVM
+301 NHRSAL
-307 LRGVFGPQGKFLA
+307 LRGAFGPQGRFLA

-332 LPSHPEEAPDLFS
+332 LPSHPEEAPDLFA

-358 GLVYVGD
+358 GLVYVGE

-375 RILGFQDLEAI
+375 RILGFQDLEAV

-401 ISPHGER
+401 TSPRDER

-442 TAARPDVVYHFPE
+442 TAARPDVVYRFPE

-470 GGDKLWLWHRPPLN
+470 GGDGLWLWRRPPLN
-484 GEFPDREYRGR
+484 GELPDRVYRGR
-495 IGTVHFRDA
+495 IGTVRFRDA

-519 EQAGKVW
+519 EQAGRIW

-537 APLAT
+537 APVAT
-542 LDVSHPRRL
+542 LEVRHPRRL

-563 TGYERGD
+563 SGYELGNLPRV
-570 LLQVQIFELQDLK
+570 QVFGLQDLK
-583 NQNPSQGIRSLT
+583 TQGPTMGIRTLT
-595 NKAQEHVV
+595 NKAREHVL
-603 QNPQDVCLVGQRI
+603 QNPQDVCLAGQRI
-616 LLANTF
+616 FLANTF
-622 GHNILVWNDI
+622 GHNVMIWNDL
-632 QKALDGL
+632 QQALAGQ
-639 PADMILGQNQEEPS
+639 PADLILGQEGPMA
-653 SSPLASRN
+653 SPLASRN
-661 RVVMPG
+661 RLVMPG
-667 ALSFDGSYLWVGE
+667 ALAFDGSYLWVGE

-690 DVQAGPEARLPG
+690 DVQPEPQVRLSG